1 VAGTRSKILT
11 AFTAV
16 SVAACSGGLNTEDA
30 AAGGQGAGPAPSVG
44 GTTDP
49 GTTISGAGA
58 GPVTIDPTTGM
69 PVVDPADPNA
79 AGPMPLRRLNR
90 REYNNTVRD
99 LLGLDLQP
107 ANEFPVDRDSAFG
120 FPRSGIMA
128 TLDAELLQTAAEDL
142 AAAADIGALVGCDV
156 ATGDEACARA
166 FIESFGLKAYRRPLV
181 TDEIDRLIA
190 LFSDVRTVVGLSF
203 EDSVRAVLEGILQ
216 SPAFLYRWELG
227 NAAPTMEG
235 AVAKLNGYEMASR
248 LSYFLWRT
256 MPDQTL
262 LDAAAAGALASEE
275 QVRVQTERLIAD
287 VKGRVAIASFFNHWL
302 ATTEEEIAF
311 RDKSAELYPE
321 FDATLQAA
329 MAAETEAFA
338 ANVVFDGDGTF
349 TSLLTSTASSAEG
362 PLATLYG
369 ATGGSLD
376 PAQRAGILTRAS
388 FLAVTG
394 ASDGSH
400 PVKRGIK
407 IYRDLMCKQL
417 IPPPGVEIPPPA
429 PASAGGT
436 TRERFAQ
443 HAENECATCHV
454 VIDPLGFAF
463 EHYDGIGRYR
473 DTDNGG
479 AVDSSSSTT
488 LDGVAVQF
496 NDAVG
501 LSQVLASSS
510 EVQSCFARQWARYA
524 LDRVDV
530 DLDQGSIAAARQTFI
545 QGGLSIRALIGALAT
560 SRTFRY
566 RSLSSG
572 EAIQ

>member
-1 VAGTRSKILT
+1 MAGTRSKILT

-16 SVAACSGGLNTEDA
+16 SVAACSGGMNTEDA
-30 AAGGQGAGPAPSVG
+30 AAGGQTVGPAPSSG
-44 GTTDP
+44 GAVDP
-49 GTTISGAGA
+49 GTMNTAGT
-58 GPVTIDPTTGM
+58 GPVVIDPNTGM
-69 PVVDPADPNA
+69 PVVNPADPNA

-107 ANEFPVDRDSAFG
+107 ANEFPVDRDSTFG
-120 FPRSGIMA
+120 FPRSGIVA

-142 AAAADIGALVGCDV
+142 AAAANISALVSCDV

-181 TDEIDRLIA
+181 TDEVDRLVV
-190 LFSDVRTVVGLSF
+190 LFNSVRTDVGLSF
-203 EDSVRAVLEGILQ
+203 EDSIRAVLEGILQ

-235 AVAKLNGYEMASR
+235 AVAKLNGYDMASR

-256 MPDQTL
+256 MPDQVL
-262 LDAAAAGALASEE
+262 LDAAAAGTLGTEDE
-275 QVRVQTERLIAD
+275 VRAQAERLIGD
-287 VKGRVAIASFFNHWL
+287 PKGRTAIASFFNHWL
-302 ATTEEEIAF
+302 ATTAEEISF
-311 RDKSAELYPE
+311 RDKSTELYPE
-321 FDATLQAA
+321 FDATLQTA
-329 MAAETEAFA
+329 MATETEEFA

-349 TSLLTSTASSAEG
+349 TSLLTSTASSAAG
-362 PLATLYG
+362 SLATLYG
-369 ATGGSLD
+369 ATAGILD
-376 PAQRAGILTRAS
+376 PAQRAGILTRAG
-388 FLAVTG
+388 FLTVTG

-417 IPPPGVEIPPPA
+417 IPPPGVEIPPPE

-443 HAENECATCHV
+443 HAENACATCHL

-488 LDGVAVQF
+488 LDGVAVSF

-501 LSQVLASSS
+501 LSQVLAASN

-524 LDRVDV
+524 LDRVDI
-530 DLDQGSIAAARQTFI
+530 DLDQGSIAAATQTFT
-545 QGGLSIRALIGALAT
+545 QGGLSIRTLIGALAT

-566 RSLSSG
+566 RSLSAG